1 MLLSE
6 LCLIPAE
13 DIARAQKSE
22 LNSTLM
28 QTFPIARYNKKEA
41 SGIVYGYSHPWGKI
55 KDLGSSNFF
64 MEMFKIILILLQV
77 LLE

>member
-1 MLLSE
+1 
-6 LCLIPAE
+6 
-13 DIARAQKSE
+13 
-22 LNSTLM
+22 M
-28 QTFPIARYNKKEA
+28 QAFPIARYNKKEA

-55 KDLGSSNFF
+55 KDLDSSNFF